1 VFASLAQ
8 WRKSLLSCRPRPR
21 SWRTRCKA
29 ASRKSPCCRKVSDLC
44 SINLSTRLQ
53 CLLSQHGQTIALH
66 THTVQAHCCTH
77 SYQSQRPHAQ
87 SALPPTSSLHLNE
100 TYSTFYA
107 CRTMLL
113 MWPRSRPKR
122 RCVYVCV
129 AEQRHSVSQGL
140 VPQTNRGLHARV
152 RAPLPVPLSARAH
165 VHARTHGHAHIHNCA
180 YIVCAILLALS
191 SQAGTFSHVCF
202 RVVIHVTIQHA
213 QQAQRVKFGADTCLS
228 FVVFTLLAW
237 PLGLVSHPS
246 DHGQRP
252 PSAWPLPIAD
262 LDWRASSACL
272 ELSA

>member
-1 VFASLAQ
+1 MCVRVCGRTATFRVTGFGASNQ
-8 WRKSLLSCRPRPR
+8 P
-21 SWRTRCKA
+21 
-29 ASRKSPCCRKVSDLC
+29 
-44 SINLSTRLQ
+44 
-53 CLLSQHGQTIALH
+53 
-66 THTVQAHCCTH
+66 
-77 SYQSQRPHAQ
+77 
-87 SALPPTSSLHLNE
+87 
-100 TYSTFYA
+100 
-107 CRTMLL
+107 
-113 MWPRSRPKR
+113 WP
-122 RCVYVCV
+122 
-129 AEQRHSVSQGL
+129 
-140 VPQTNRGLHARV
+140 ARV

-180 YIVCAILLALS
+180 YIVCAILLALSSQAGTFSHVCAILLALS